1 MNLLVIGDT
10 GFIGSQI
17 SHFATKKG
25 HLVRGLSRR
34 NWGSIKSFSK
44 SSGQFDLIINA
55 AGVSN
60 NNKNGREYING
71 NIKIAEDICQFF
83 NRSNVPLINISAACI
98 YNNTDEEF
106 INEQSQIINPN
117 AYSLS
122 KLCVEIIFNECNSP
136 TLNIRLPAVLGPKAP
151 TSWPV
156 RLLNNKKNG
165 IKNIIQNP
173 KNLYNHVIHI
183 ENLCDF
189 IFSENLHKVIQE
201 KDKSTI
207 NLYSDEAITF
217 CEAASILLD
226 GETFEFK
233 DAEKNSS
240 ILSSQVAKS
249 EFNFKPWTVLSAL
262 KKFKKQYYEE

>member
-17 SHFATKKG
+17 AHFATKEG
-25 HLVRGLSRR
+25 HLVRGLSGR
-34 NWGSIKSFSK
+34 NWGPIESDGK
-44 SSGQFDLIINA
+44 SSKQFDLIVNA

-60 NNKNGREYING
+60 NNKNGREYIHG

-83 NRSNVPLINISAACI
+83 NRSNVPLINLSAACI

-106 INEQSQIINPN
+106 INEKSEVVNPN

-122 KLCVEIIFNECNSP
+122 KLCAEIIFNESNLP
-136 TLNIRLPAVLGPKAP
+136 ILNLRLPAVLGPKAP

-173 KNLYNHVIHI
+173 KNLYNHLIHI
-183 ENLCDF
+183 DNLCEF
-189 IFSENLHKVIQE
+189 IFSQDLDQVIQARG
-201 KDKSTI
+201 KSTI
-207 NLYSDEAITF
+207 NLYSDEAISF
-217 CEAASILLD
+217 YEAASILLD
-226 GETFEFK
+226 GETFECK
-233 DAEKNSS
+233 DVGKNSS
-240 ILSSQVAKS
+240 ILSSQIANS
-249 EFNFKPWTVLSAL
+249 EFDFNPWTVLDAL
-262 KKFKKQYYEE
+262 RKFKKQYYEK